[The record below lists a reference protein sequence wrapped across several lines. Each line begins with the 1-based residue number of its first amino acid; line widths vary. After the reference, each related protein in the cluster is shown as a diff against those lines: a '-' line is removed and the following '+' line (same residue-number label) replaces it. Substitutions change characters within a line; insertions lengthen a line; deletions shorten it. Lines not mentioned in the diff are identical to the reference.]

1 MLVETTEGLGTSLA
15 MLEFDD
21 NERNEMMIESTH
33 TTEYGITCL
42 WPQFKYSPDFFE
54 WRIAR

>member
-1 MLVETTEGLGTSLA
+1 MIVDTTEGLGTSLA
-15 MLEFDD
+15 LLEFEDD
-21 NERNEMMIESTH
+21 ERNSRMLKSTY

-42 WPQFKYSPDFFE
+42 WPQFKYSAGFFE